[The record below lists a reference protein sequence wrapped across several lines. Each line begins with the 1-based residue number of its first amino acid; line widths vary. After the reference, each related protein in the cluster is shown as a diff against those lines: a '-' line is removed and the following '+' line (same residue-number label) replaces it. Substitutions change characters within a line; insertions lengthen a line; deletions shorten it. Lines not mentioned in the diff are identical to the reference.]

1 MSLDPSLKAAA
12 SLARHRNV
20 LTRTERLQ
28 RLIDAGK
35 TSADDANILGMP
47 KVSNR
52 KLVVGKKTPK
62 KAEEGDDKKKK
73 KK

>member
-12 SLARHRNV
+12 GLARHRNV

-28 RLIDAGK
+28 MLLDNERMSKD
-35 TSADDANILGMP
+35 SAHILGMP

-62 KAEEGDDKKKK
+62 KADDADDKKKK